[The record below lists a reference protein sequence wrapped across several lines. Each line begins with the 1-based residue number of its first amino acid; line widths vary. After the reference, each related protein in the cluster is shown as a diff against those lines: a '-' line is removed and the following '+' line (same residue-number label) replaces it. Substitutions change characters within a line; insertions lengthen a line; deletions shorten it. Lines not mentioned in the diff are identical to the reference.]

1 MRNTILVL
9 SILLASSSQAAEIA
23 VGAQHVIALSMGE
36 ERFAGGE
43 LTIEQGRG
51 FAAFVDLFWSERFST
66 RAAATFV
73 NPAVILF
80 PDAPP
85 PSDVDLG
92 TLGMDIYSA
101 TARVHF
107 APRSRVS
114 AYAGAGGALVLL
126 GNLEDRFGDE
136 LELELDP
143 VTTFVAEGGVRY
155 RVAPRITLE
164 LGVTYLP
171 LEGDLQIL
179 RADDPRIPLPATVA
193 VDPLIVSAGASWR
206 F

>member
-1 MRNTILVL
+1 MRTILVL
-9 SILLASSSQAAEIA
+9 LLFAGSVQAAEIA
-23 VGAQHVIALSMGE
+23 AGAQHVIALAMGE
-36 ERFAGGE
+36 ERFDGGE
-43 LTIEQGRG
+43 LTIENGRG
-51 FAAFVDLFWSERFST
+51 FAAFVDVFWSERFST

-80 PDAPP
+80 RDTPP
-85 PSDVDLG
+85 PNDVDLG

-101 TARVHF
+101 TARFHF
-107 APRSRVS
+107 APRSRFS
-114 AYAGAGGALVLL
+114 AYVGAGGALVLF
-126 GNLEDRFGDE
+126 GNLEDRFGDD

-143 VTTFVAEGGVRY
+143 VTTFVAEGGMRY

-164 LGVTYLP
+164 LGAAWLP
-171 LEGDLQIL
+171 LEGEPQVR
-179 RADDPRIPLPATVA
+179 RANDPRIPIPAKVA